1 MIKKIDKKTLLCV
14 LICLLITLA
23 GLFSFYTNSI
33 MVGHDLTFHLNRFI
47 GLAKAFEEGQ
57 ILPKIYPYAN
67 NGFGYASP
75 LFYCDLFLYP
85 FGILNHFGVPAVYCY
100 KLCVFTYT
108 LIGNLIVYFILKKET
123 NRNDISLIGV
133 LLYFSANYH
142 LQNIFIRNALG
153 EILAMTFIPLVL
165 HSIYKILLKYEDCYI
180 YLGVSFSL
188 LVMSH
193 LITTLL
199 YGIFFFC
206 MIIVFI
212 VINRKDKQLLIN
224 TFKTILKG
232 TLLALLLTAWYLLP
246 MLEQL
251 RSQTFWLSINAKYNN
266 IDASTYSLISILKIF
281 SNEFVPSTGLSL
293 LAFGTIGIVVLKN
306 KYIKIIGIYSLLM
319 FLIIL
324 GILPGEYLNVIQF
337 YFRLYAVIF
346 PLFVAIVVCL
356 FRNIRSK
363 SIFMI
368 CLLSCA
374 IYSLANLYVSNKNVL
389 MVDVKKLSNSA
400 SLQEI
405 NNVWDSSEVSYN
417 INELSCGDYLPYSE
431 ETDYKNDSRSIKY
444 LDESNKQEDF
454 IFDYDR
460 NFTELVFTYTNEKEI
475 VLIIPLSWYKGYKA
489 YELIDNKK
497 VEMDLLCNEQYKEV
511 MIYGESGTHTI
522 EVVYEGTI
530 IQGISLIVSCLASAG
545 VVIVYKKK
553 KTNRCYIISKV
564 GEKYEQ

>member
-14 LICLLITLA
+14 LICLLITII
-23 GLFSFYTNSI
+23 GLFSYFSDGIAVYKDQ
-33 MVGHDLTFHLNRFI
+33 DLTFHLNRFI

-153 EILAMTFIPLVL
+153 EILATTFIPLVL
-165 HSIYKILLKYEDCYI
+165 HSVYKILVKHEDCYI

-212 VINRKDKQLLIN
+212 IINRKDKNLLIN

-251 RSQTFWLSINAKYNN
+251 HSQTFWLSINAKYNY
-266 IDASTYSLISILKIF
+266 IGAGTYSLASVLGIF
-281 SNEFVPSTGLSL
+281 GDKFVPSTGTALFI
-293 LAFGTIGIVVLKN
+293 FGVVGIVVLKS
-306 KYIKIIGIYSLLM
+306 KYIKIIGIYSFLM
-319 FLIIL
+319 LLIIL

-346 PLFVAIVVCL
+346 P
-356 FRNIRSK
+356 
-363 SIFMI
+363 IFTIITI
-368 CLLSCA
+368 CLLDNIKNKRVYVYCLL
-374 IYSLANLYVSNKNVL
+374 IILAYCLTNLYICN
-389 MVDVKKLSNSA
+389 NSA
-400 SLQEI
+400 LNGETNILNNNATPKEI
-405 NNVWDSSEVSYN
+405 NSIWNDGLLDYN
-417 INELSCGDYLPYSE
+417 HDELGGAEYLPYTE
-431 ETDYKNDSRSIKY
+431 YLNYNDDSLAIKY
-444 LDESNKQEDF
+444 INENNEIIDY
-454 IFDYDR
+454 IYDYDR
-460 NFTELVFTYTNEKEI
+460 NFTE
-475 VLIIPLSWYKGYKA
+475 IIFRCDNDSDLELLLPLSWYKGYKA
-489 YELIDNKK
+489 YELVNDKW
-497 VEMDLLCNEQYKEV
+497 VEIKSTYSPLNKEV
-511 MIYGESGTHTI
+511 LINTNSGKHIYKVKYIGTLL
-522 EVVYEGTI
+522 
-530 IQGISLIVSCLASAG
+530 QMISLTISFASMICL
-545 VVIVYKKK
+545 IIKLNFKKA
-553 KTNRCYIISKV
+553 
-564 GEKYEQ
+564 